1 MKKDLK
7 RRFMIPV
14 FMVAT
19 FGLFILCFTSYYQAK
34 KLLSN
39 YIEKRTED
47 KVEKLVTSIDN
58 KLEKW
63 ISTVEFFSQYDSVKN
78 FKHGEFFSIIKENK
92 EYTDNFQSVI
102 ISNLNGDY
110 VSHRWG
116 KGNIKDRKYFVEVLK
131 GKTVISD
138 PIISKS
144 TGEACIVI
152 ASPIKQG
159 EKIKGVISVNISLSR
174 LTDLINLEK
183 IGKEGYA
190 FMLDSTGQLMA
201 YPNKKLILKNNMI
214 TEENKGLS
222 NICNNMVSGIAGVG
236 EYIYK
241 GENKIIAYRP
251 IKKAPWSVGMTAN
264 YKEIAKDIEALRN
277 FMFSTGFLIITS
289 ILGALYLLIKSV
301 TTPIEEIKESIKI
314 ATEGDLSV
322 QCHVNRE
329 DELGDLAKSLN
340 TLINEN
346 KRLLDEAI
354 EYDKLKVE
362 FFSNISH
369 ELKTPLNLIFST
381 VQMLNLYFEKINET
395 TGNKIYEESVRSIS
409 GNELGDIGKDESRIS
424 LDVTKIESYVDII
437 EQNTYRLIRLV
448 DNLIDVTR
456 IDSGSMEIELNN
468 NNIVE
473 IVEDIT
479 LVAAKYMD
487 KIDRNII
494 FDTNKE
500 DIITAVDQDKIE
512 RIVLNL
518 ISNAIKSTEK
528 GDTIKVEVLNKLDKV
543 EIVVKDTGK
552 GIAKE
557 KQELIFE
564 RFRQADELYIRN
576 HEGSGIGLSIV
587 RSLIEMHG
595 GEIKLNS
602 NLGEGTEV
610 IVTLPIK
617 ILEGNIREQRIFKE
631 SKEIKVRIEFSD
643 IYN

>member
-1 MKKDLK
+1 M
-7 RRFMIPV
+7 
-14 FMVAT
+14 
-19 FGLFILCFTSYYQAK
+19 
-34 KLLSN
+34 
-39 YIEKRTED
+39 
-47 KVEKLVTSIDN
+47 
-58 KLEKW
+58 
-63 ISTVEFFSQYDSVKN
+63 
-78 FKHGEFFSIIKENK
+78 
-92 EYTDNFQSVI
+92 
-102 ISNLNGDY
+102 
-110 VSHRWG
+110 
-116 KGNIKDRKYFVEVLK
+116 
-131 GKTVISD
+131 
-138 PIISKS
+138 
-144 TGEACIVI
+144 
-152 ASPIKQG
+152 
-159 EKIKGVISVNISLSR
+159 
-174 LTDLINLEK
+174 
-183 IGKEGYA
+183 
-190 FMLDSTGQLMA
+190 
-201 YPNKKLILKNNMI
+201 
-214 TEENKGLS
+214 
-222 NICNNMVSGIAGVG
+222 
-236 EYIYK
+236 
-241 GENKIIAYRP
+241 
-251 IKKAPWSVGMTAN
+251 
-264 YKEIAKDIEALRN
+264 
-277 FMFSTGFLIITS
+277 
-289 ILGALYLLIKSV
+289 
-301 TTPIEEIKESIKI
+301 
-314 ATEGDLSV
+314 
-322 QCHVNRE
+322 
-329 DELGDLAKSLN
+329 
-340 TLINEN
+340 
-346 KRLLDEAI
+346 
-354 EYDKLKVE
+354 
-362 FFSNISH
+362 
-369 ELKTPLNLIFST
+369 
-381 VQMLNLYFEKINET
+381 
-395 TGNKIYEESVRSIS
+395 RSIS
-409 GNELGDIGKDESRIS
+409 GNELGNTGKDESRIS